1 MRKRE
6 ADASGEILTDPESSN
21 GSPGKAGEAESWQGF
36 WEIVGAEAYRIW
48 REDQTR
54 PEITQ
59 ESA

>member
-1 MRKRE
+1 M
-6 ADASGEILTDPESSN
+6 DAEDR
-21 GSPGKAGEAESWQGF
+21 EAESWQGF

-54 PEITQ
+54 SEITQ